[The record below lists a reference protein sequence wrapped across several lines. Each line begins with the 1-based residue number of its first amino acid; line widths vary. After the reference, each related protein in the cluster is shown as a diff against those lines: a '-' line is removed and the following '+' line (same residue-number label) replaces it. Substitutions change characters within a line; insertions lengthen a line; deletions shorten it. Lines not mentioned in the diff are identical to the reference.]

1 MQKQTIINAFYD
13 TIMFMLHNKSQ
24 RHEHMFDSVLFK
36 MGEIPPSILL
46 SSLSLLASTCLSVY
60 LTSSLVYVRI
70 LPV

>member
-13 TIMFMLHNKSQ
+13 TIMFILHNKSQ

-46 SSLSLLASTCLSVY
+46 SSLSLLASTCLSLCFTFFLIYVQ
-60 LTSSLVYVRI
+60 SS
-70 LPV
+70 